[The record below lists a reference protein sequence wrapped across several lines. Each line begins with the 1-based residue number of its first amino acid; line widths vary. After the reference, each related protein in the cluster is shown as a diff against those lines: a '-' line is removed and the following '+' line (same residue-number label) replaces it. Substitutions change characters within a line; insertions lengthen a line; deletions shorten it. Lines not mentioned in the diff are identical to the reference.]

1 VLSGDSFKYEYSSF
15 MLTVFLGCSLAIM
28 KYNAYPS
35 QVFVG
40 DTYCY
45 FAGIVLAL
53 SAVFGTSAITQPR
66 LR

>member
-1 VLSGDSFKYEYSSF
+1 
-15 MLTVFLGCSLAIM
+15 M

-53 SAVFGTSAITQPR
+53 SAIFGNTLHNFSIGLNWSPFTIHSSAH
-66 LR
+66 